1 MNIIPLFI
9 AIPLAAAFFIPMVSR
24 RWRSVPDTLGNLV
37 TFSLLVLSLAVIGE
51 NGIYAMGGWLPPLGI
66 NLVLDG
72 LSILMLIIVSL
83 VAFSSTLFS
92 ISYMELYTSKLRYY
106 SLFLLMVAGMNGVIL
121 AGDIFNMYVFLE
133 IAAIASYALV
143 GFGCEHEELEAS
155 FKYLVLGS
163 VASTFILFAIAIIY
177 GLVGSLNMAQ
187 IGKLIGE
194 RGMNSA
200 LYFSLGLFIAG
211 FGLKAAL
218 VPFHAWLPDA
228 HPSAPAPISAMLS
241 GVLIKAL
248 GIYTMIRILFN
259 VFGFSSTISSIM
271 IALGL
276 LSMIMGGLLALG
288 QWDYKRLLAWSS
300 ISQIGY
306 VMIGVGLGTPLG
318 ILGGLFH
325 LINHAT
331 FKSLLFFT
339 AGAIEYNTGTRQL
352 KEMGGLREKM
362 PVTGT
367 SAFIA
372 SLSISGIPPFNGFW
386 SKLIIVIAC
395 IEAGRYGLAISA
407 IVVSI
412 ITLAYYM
419 KVQKHAF
426 FDRIKEKWTQLKE
439 VPLSM
444 CIPMVLLSFLCLV
457 MGLLLIPSIRN
468 LVLNPAVD
476 VLTEGTGYTTKVLG
490 R

>member
-1 MNIIPLFI
+1 MHIIPLFV
-9 AIPLAAAFFIPMVSR
+9 AIPLASAFFIPMVSR
-24 RWRSVPDTLGNLV
+24 RWRNFPDIFGNLT
-37 TFSLLVLSLAVIGE
+37 TFILFILSLTLIGSS
-51 NGIYAMGGWLPPLGI
+51 GLYFMGGWRPPWGI
-66 NLVLDG
+66 ALVLDG
-72 LSILMLIIVSL
+72 LSVLMLIIVNL
-83 VAFSSTLFS
+83 VAFASTLFS

-106 SLFLLMVAGMNGVIL
+106 SLFILMIAGMNGVIL
-121 AGDIFNMYVFLE
+121 TGDLFNLYVFLE

-143 GFGCEHEELEAS
+143 GFGCEHEELEAA

-163 VASTFILFAIAIIY
+163 VASTFILFGVALIY
-177 GLVGSLNMAQ
+177 GSLGSLNMAHVAKM
-187 IGKLIGE
+187 ISEK
-194 RGMNSA
+194 GMNNL
-200 LYFSLGLFIAG
+200 LYFALGLFVAG

-248 GIYTMIRILFN
+248 GVYAMIRILFN
-259 VFGFSSTISSIM
+259 VFGFNSVISSIM
-271 IALGL
+271 IVLGL
-276 LSMIMGGLLALG
+276 FSMVMGGLLALG

-306 VMIGVGLGTPLG
+306 VMIGIGLGTPLG

-352 KEMGGLREKM
+352 KEMGGLKEKM

-407 IVVSI
+407 IVISI

-419 KVQKHAF
+419 KVQKYAF
-426 FDRIKEKWTQLKE
+426 FDRIKEKWTQLRE
-439 VPLSM
+439 VPLTM

-468 LVLNPAVD
+468 VVLDPAID
-476 VLTEGTGYTTKVLG
+476 ALTEGTRYSIKVLG
-490 R
+490 K